1 MDKEIFLNL
10 FIIFLIIF
18 SSCTEPNSIGIN
30 VQPPSDNMIISDT
43 TSFNWQN
50 SQTESEDFLQTNNA
64 LNLILGEIND
74 PIFGLNVGAF
84 YTQILLAENNIDLG
98 TNPIVDSVILSY
110 TYTGS
115 YGSFNQFNTLQ
126 VSQIYQDIYK
136 DSTYYNNSFDL
147 SIDNIDN
154 IEDYYV
160 TNDSNNPLLKIKL
173 KNNFGQNILDLGTDI
188 LKDNESFLQ
197 EFKGISV
204 LASTDNFMLYLN
216 PNDVDSYLKIYYHNN
231 ENISDT
237 LSLDFELGGD
247 ATRINLFN
255 DKNLNNILDDSSKI
269 YIQSMA
275 GYKLKIL
282 LDKPSINLLLDNKVI
297 NKVNIIFEVEDNSQT
312 EYEAHEKLVLVRVN
326 NQANNVFL
334 EDYIEG
340 GDVYFGGNLDDGK
353 YIFNITKYFFQM
365 LNNELYTNQLY
376 LLPAGAAVNANRTIL
391 NKEIKLNINYTE
403 L

>member
-204 LASTDNFMLYLN
+204 LASADNFMLYLN

-326 NQANNVFL
+326 NQADNVFL

>member
-1 MDKEIFLNL
+1 VDKEIFLNL

-204 LASTDNFMLYLN
+204 LASADNFMLYLN

>member
-1 MDKEIFLNL
+1 
-10 FIIFLIIF
+10 
-18 SSCTEPNSIGIN
+18 
-30 VQPPSDNMIISDT
+30 MIISDT

-204 LASTDNFMLYLN
+204 LASADNFMLYLN

>member
-204 LASTDNFMLYLN
+204 LASADNFMLYLN